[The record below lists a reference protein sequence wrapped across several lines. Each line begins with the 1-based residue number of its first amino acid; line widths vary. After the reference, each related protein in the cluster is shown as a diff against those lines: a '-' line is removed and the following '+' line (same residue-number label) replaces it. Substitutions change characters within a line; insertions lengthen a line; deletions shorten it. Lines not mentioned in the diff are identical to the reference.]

1 METGSVS
8 KIFAN
13 PESAVA
19 KKMIFGEDTSVPKME
34 GKHLVRIVF
43 SENSSFE
50 PVIGNMILRYKTPVN
65 ILHADTKDI
74 NGIATGEMILQLPED
89 EDIAKQMITYLRDC
103 KLTVNEV
110 EADVSL

>member
-1 METGSVS
+1 
-8 KIFAN
+8 
-13 PESAVA
+13 
-19 KKMIFGEDTSVPKME
+19 ME

-103 KLTVNEV
+103 KLTVKEV